1 MWKKKKSSH
10 YIFTY
15 HKDSFV
21 EKDIAEIIEIQESC
35 YEYICE
41 VLKVKMNRTIHYFLC
56 ELPEEVGRMYGDD
69 ESVNG
74 IIKMP
79 DKIYAVYNEKVKC
92 IGFHED
98 VHLIAYN
105 TLGKPKQSF
114 LREGLAMF
122 FDKVWWRIPNEAW
135 VQVYINT
142 GLYPKLSTLTE
153 YEEFHRY
160 KDIITYPI
168 AGVFVDYLISIFGI
182 EKFKVFFKT
191 VDENFDKCFLRTFG
205 ISLKNFED
213 KLTKYVKIIEYNKCI
228 YDAIY
233 KHLKKNRLLK

>member
-10 YIFTY
+10 YIFNY
-15 HKDSFV
+15 NKGSLV

-41 VLKVKMNRTIHYFLC
+41 VLKVKMNRIIHYFLC
-56 ELPEEVGRMYGDD
+56 ESPEEVGRMYGNI
-69 ESVNG
+69 EPVNG

-79 DKIYAVYNEKVKC
+79 DKIYAAYNEKVKC

-105 TLGKPKQSF
+105 TLGKPKQTL

-122 FDKVWWRIPNEAW
+122 FDKVWWRIQNEAW

-228 YDAIY
+228 YDVIY
-233 KHLKKNRLLK
+233 EHLKKNRLLK